1 MEKAGVDVAVS
12 LIKSKVLAGLGLDRV
27 ADGLDAA
34 SQALEDTL
42 DVSSLLHGDDSGLV
56 LLVHPQEEG
65 LGLVMEDASA
75 LGPVTLHA
83 GDLEVSVSRH
93 EEEVVVNKLLA
104 DSLVHA
110 SEGVVGTSEV
120 TGQLGQGGG
129 HQLLNVDSLLLGDSG
144 GETESIDVTSNTD
157 TGGVDGNLRVDV
169 AVDLGGVHVRGVLSV
184 GRDAMV
190 LLNQGVEDDGKVLVG
205 VPVTSIDTAVLVVE
219 LDGAGA
225 GLGQGEAT
233 GLGLDVLELIPL
245 ILGDVLSHK
254 GVGGLDSGEISGH
267 LGPCSGLSASATGVG
282 VPM

>member
-12 LIKSKVLAGLGLDRV
+12 LIKSEVLAGLGLDRV

-34 SQALEDTL
+34 SKALKDTL

-56 LLVHPQEEG
+56 LLVHPQQEG
-65 LGLVMEDASA
+65 LGLVVEDAST

-104 DSLVHA
+104 DTLVHA
-110 SEGVVGTSEV
+110 SQGVVGTSEV
-120 TGQLGQGGG
+120 TRQLGQSRG
-129 HQLLNVDSLLLGDSG
+129 HKLLNVDSLLLGDSG

-157 TGGVDGNLRVDV
+157 TGGVDGNLGVDV
-169 AVDLGGVHVRGVLSV
+169 AIDLGGVHVRGVLSV

-233 GLGLDVLELIPL
+233 GLGLDVLELVPL
-245 ILGDVLSHK
+245 LLGDVLGHE
-254 GVGGLDSGEISGH
+254 GVGGLDFRELTRHDSSV
-267 LGPCSGLSASATGVG
+267 PSDCLSWS
-282 VPM
+282 PH